1 MESLQ
6 GRQTDRYFPIS
17 PAVLCPETTTEF
29 QVYLKHGQEFVL
41 YTRERERYTPELKQK
56 LVDNGVETVYVP
68 SSQRLLYEAYLLD
81 NLGMI
86 LEDSSIPVRI
96 RSRVF
101 LDTSTRLVRSIFQSK
116 LPEGVTQDM
125 FDQLHSLVTSS
136 LQFLSLDEAVRQIG
150 RLVSHDY
157 QTFTHSVH
165 VFTYSMSIMSKGH
178 LEESDLIDAGIGA
191 LLHDIGKTRVPRRI
205 LQKPGRLEPD
215 EWEVVKGHPVLG
227 LSLCSSITLDH
238 TTINCILF
246 HHEKFD
252 GSGYPSGMEG
262 RDIPWPVRVITVCDV
277 YDAITS
283 KRPYAEAETPF
294 SALSTMKTEMSGA
307 LDMDVFKHLV
317 RLLSQ
322 EAQQNLSIRS

>member
-1 MESLQ
+1 
-6 GRQTDRYFPIS
+6 
-17 PAVLCPETTTEF
+17 
-29 QVYLKHGQEFVL
+29 
-41 YTRERERYTPELKQK
+41 
-56 LVDNGVETVYVP
+56 
-68 SSQRLLYEAYLLD
+68 
-81 NLGMI
+81 
-86 LEDSSIPVRI
+86 
-96 RSRVF
+96 
-101 LDTSTRLVRSIFQSK
+101 
-116 LPEGVTQDM
+116 M

-178 LEESDLIDAGIGA
+178 LEESELIDAGIGA

-294 SALSTMKTEMSGA
+294 SALSIMKREMSGA

-322 EAQQNLSIRS
+322 EAQQDLSIRS